1 MTETCKK
8 ETIWWWECHYERNAT
23 LLQIQIFMLTFY
35 FHFISYSCFVLYS
48 WHPWKFLGNIY
59 VTIMHSIIYID
70 TYVDND
76 SGSQFQS
83 LAEYACV
90 SFSYLPVGLTFVSSK
105 VFSDS
110 VWTK

>member
-1 MTETCKK
+1 
-8 ETIWWWECHYERNAT
+8 
-23 LLQIQIFMLTFY
+23 
-35 FHFISYSCFVLYS
+35 
-48 WHPWKFLGNIY
+48 
-59 VTIMHSIIYID
+59 MHSIIYID